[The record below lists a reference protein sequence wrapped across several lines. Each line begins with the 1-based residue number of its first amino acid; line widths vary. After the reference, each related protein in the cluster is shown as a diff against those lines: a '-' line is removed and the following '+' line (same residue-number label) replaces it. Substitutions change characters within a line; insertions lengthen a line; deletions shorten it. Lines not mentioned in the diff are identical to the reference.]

1 VAIQNS
7 ELKPYLRV
15 LGTTLALWASLLA
28 ADPSHA
34 QSNGDQ
40 TRPFKGE
47 LRAALIVSDNGL
59 VTRNPQGELSGI
71 LVEIAN
77 AMATSFGVPLHLVPY
92 NNIVRYNLSIGKD
105 EWDVALAP
113 RDLSRI
119 ERLAFSETFLEVD
132 NSYVARPGSSL
143 NSVDDVDRTGIRVAV
158 AEHSPA
164 DGFLTRT
171 LRKATIVRLPRGID
185 EAREALTFGRAD
197 VYADNAQLAYRIADE
212 LPGATVLV
220 GRFSSVQMSFAVPK
234 SNAAALSSLNDFIR
248 KAKHDGIIADLIKR
262 AGLRG
267 VRSGR

>member
-1 VAIQNS
+1 MAIQNS

-15 LGTTLALWASLLA
+15 LVAALALWASLLA

-40 TRPFKGE
+40 NRPFKGE

-77 AMATSFGVPLHLVPY
+77 AMATSFSVPLHLVPY

-119 ERLAFSETFLEVD
+119 ERVAFSETFLEVD

-143 NSVDDVDRTGIRVAV
+143 NSVDDVDHTGIRVAV
-158 AEHSPA
+158 AEHSLA

-171 LRKATIVRLPRGID
+171 LKKPRLFDCLEGSTRHATRCLLDAPMSMPIMPNSPIVSLASSQAPWFWSGALVQCRCRLLYQKAMRRHFPV
-185 EAREALTFGRAD
+185 
-197 VYADNAQLAYRIADE
+197 
-212 LPGATVLV
+212 
-220 GRFSSVQMSFAVPK
+220 
-234 SNAAALSSLNDFIR
+234 
-248 KAKHDGIIADLIKR
+248 
-262 AGLRG
+262 
-267 VRSGR
+267 